1 MEEIE
6 TELPRQQLF
15 GRSRFDGHVGEYI
28 GLSILMFILVVCTL
42 GFGVP
47 WAVCI
52 LHEWRMNHLVIDG
65 KQVVFEGR
73 GGRLFWRYV
82 GWYFLTLLTL
92 GFYGFRLPVKMMDWL
107 MERTHLQSDT
117 EENPYYKKLYNKSS
131 FCGVTMDF
139 VRILILQFLL
149 LTFTL
154 GFAMPWVLCMWARW
168 RFDNM
173 IIDGKQVVFEGRG
186 KKLFWRYFVWS
197 LLTLIT
203 LGIGGFWMSVKIYR
217 WEAEHTHFE

>member
-1 MEEIE
+1 VEEME

-73 GGRLFWRYV
+73 G
-82 GWYFLTLLTL
+82 
-92 GFYGFRLPVKMMDWL
+92 
-107 MERTHLQSDT
+107 
-117 EENPYYKKLYNKSS
+117 
-131 FCGVTMDF
+131 
-139 VRILILQFLL
+139 
-149 LTFTL
+149 
-154 GFAMPWVLCMWARW
+154 
-168 RFDNM
+168 
-173 IIDGKQVVFEGRG
+173 
-186 KKLFWRYFVWS
+186 
-197 LLTLIT
+197 
-203 LGIGGFWMSVKIYR
+203 
-217 WEAEHTHFE
+217 